1 MFLERLG
8 ADEATYGAFSSYLER
23 ENLPL
28 HDCRGSFSDGRGS
41 SSDSRGGL
49 TLARVAIAQ
58 RDIYYLYTE
67 NGPVHAQPSGGFY
80 FRTPAHSGLPVT
92 GDWVAAR
99 IVGPGQAL
107 VEAVLPRR
115 TCLSR
120 GAAGGRG
127 EEQALAAN
135 VDVVFLVCGLD
146 GNFNLRRLERYL
158 ALAAASGASPVVVL
172 NKADLCADLAERV
185 VETAAV
191 ARNAPVVAANTVDP
205 LGLEN
210 LRPFLTPGATVAL
223 LGSSGVGKSTIANRL
238 LGEERFQTG
247 EVRMEDSRGRHTT
260 VRRELTPLPGT
271 GALIDTPG
279 MRELQLWAGRESV
292 DAVFDEITAIAER
305 CRFRDCT
312 HTGEPGCAV
321 AAALERGEV
330 DGGRVTSFQKLRAEA
345 EYHESVA
352 DPLAALARKRKW
364 RAIRKQAR
372 AISKDRH

>member
-8 ADEATYGAFSSYLER
+8 ADEAIYGAFSSY
-23 ENLPL
+23 
-28 HDCRGSFSDGRGS
+28 SQQQ
-41 SSDSRGGL
+41 L

-58 RDIYYLYTE
+58 RDLYLLFTE
-67 NGPVHAQPSGGFY
+67 NGPVHAEPSGGLFH
-80 FRTPAHSGLPVT
+80 RTPLHAGLPVT

-99 IVGPGQAL
+99 MVGPEQAL

-127 EEQALAAN
+127 DEQPLAAN

-172 NKADLCADLAERV
+172 NKADLCVDLAERV
-185 VETAAV
+185 VDTAAV
-191 ARNAPVVAANTVDP
+191 ARSAPVVTASTVDP
-205 LGLEN
+205 RGLED
-210 LRPFLTPGATVAL
+210 LRPFLTSGATVAL

-238 LGEERFQTG
+238 LGEERFRTG
-247 EVRMEDSRGRHTT
+247 EVRMQDSRGRHTT
-260 VRRELTPLPGT
+260 VRRELTPLPLT

-279 MRELQLWAGRESV
+279 MRELQLWAGTESV
-292 DAVFDEITAIAER
+292 DAIFDEITAVAEG
-305 CRFRDCT
+305 CHFRDCT
-312 HTGEPGCAV
+312 HSGEPGCAV
-321 AAALERGEV
+321 AAALANGQV
-330 DGGRVTSFQKLRAEA
+330 DAGRMASFQKLRAEA
-345 EYHESVA
+345 EFHESMA

-364 RAIRKQAR
+364 KAIRKQAR
-372 AISKDRH
+372 AISKERH